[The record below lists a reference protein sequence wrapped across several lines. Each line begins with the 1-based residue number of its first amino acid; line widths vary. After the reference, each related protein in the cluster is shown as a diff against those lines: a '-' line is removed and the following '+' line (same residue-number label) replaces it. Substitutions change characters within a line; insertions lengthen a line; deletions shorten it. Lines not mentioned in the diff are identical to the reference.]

1 MGKVMLMNMNVG
13 ADFAPF
19 GAFESV
25 EAKIAYVVNTPEYV
39 NAAWGNAMKRLVIEE
54 LKKYPDA
61 KEIRFRKNRV
71 YLNLNNEVDSVEERD
86 NNILIACETSKLH
99 KNNPLVIEA
108 EAMNEFLVLISD
120 PAPATAT
127 ATSTAGPLPMMPKE
141 PEGPNVPGPCFRA
154 SVYALLSIGTIV
166 AMYFA

>member
-1 MGKVMLMNMNVG
+1 MNVG

-108 EAMNEFLVLISD
+108 EAMNEFLVLMSD
-120 PAPATAT
+120 PAPATAI
-127 ATSTAGPLPMMPKE
+127 AGPLPMMPKD

>member
-108 EAMNEFLVLISD
+108 EAMNEFLVLMSD
-120 PAPATAT
+120 PAPATAI
-127 ATSTAGPLPMMPKE
+127 AGPLPMMPKD

>member
-25 EAKIAYVVNTPEYV
+25 EAKIAYVVNPPEYV
-39 NAAWGNAMKRLVIEE
+39 NAAWGNAMKRLIIEE

-108 EAMNEFLVLISD
+108 DAMNEFLVLMSD
-120 PAPATAT
+120 PAPVAPATAT
-127 ATSTAGPLPMMPKE
+127 MGPLPINR
-141 PEGPNVPGPCFRA
+141 PESPFGPGPCFRA

>member
-1 MGKVMLMNMNVG
+1 MGKVMLINMNVG

-25 EAKIAYVVNTPEYV
+25 EAKIAYVVNPPEYV

-108 EAMNEFLVLISD
+108 EAMNEFLVLMSD
-120 PAPATAT
+120 PAPATAI
-127 ATSTAGPLPMMPKE
+127 AGPLPMMPKD